1 MNTKIIKLDINK
13 KMFEVITAK
22 QGDTKSRF
30 ILFNLYDGPIQFN
43 LTDRMVRVYGKKK
56 DNTIIFNDLVIT
68 DAKKGYCILELTNQM
83 LAVNGMYELELVIFE
98 GEKRLSTMPF
108 TLNVIGSKYSED
120 AIVSTNEFTA
130 LMNALETVQA
140 IENKAEKKDV
150 ENLSSQLDNKAN
162 KNEVVQ
168 KGYATLNDFNEETRR
183 VIQGIEPG
191 NINAVLGD
199 GNVLLKNL
207 AEEIVTTE
215 LGNNLI
221 TGTQVLTF
229 DQNGTTKT
237 YNCTNFIEVGDTK
250 TSYAL
255 NFTYNY
261 LIAFNMD
268 GSYKFETSLSVL
280 TTFDADP
287 NIKFVLTKRNT
298 STNYNR
304 EDHVLIVGK
313 NMDAYVPDKRTF
325 KKNLIPPVDVNEIA
339 DNSITLSKMSDDF
352 TEIEKGTNLYKKDEA
367 LTNYTIVNSEG
378 TNVTTGNFSNWIKTT
393 AGEQYCS
400 SVYYTQ
406 FYFFDEINGQKV
418 YKGNT
423 TILNNPAVF
432 TATGDY
438 VLIKCNKGDHKVVLG
453 TNLNNVTEDKKIIN
467 KNLLPS
473 SIGGYQSRWKGK
485 KWVVLGDSI
494 SVMAEKNY
502 HDFVGKDLGMT
513 VINLAVSGKTML
525 DGINLVDTMSSDYD
539 LVTVFYGANDQG
551 YNCSIGEFN
560 DGVDFNTNGSF
571 YARVEEMIRKLRI
584 KNPNAQIVFFTPIRR
599 SASGEG
605 YQEYF
610 TNAVNKTTKDYA
622 EVVKDCCNRLGVHCL
637 DLYEYGVDP
646 RQEKMRELYFLT
658 TTDGTHLNPLGQA
671 TFIAPKVR
679 DFLEKIAPYELI

>member
-1 MNTKIIKLDINK
+1 MASKSYTLLEYLVYLENK
-13 KMFEVITAK
+13 VKALKEYVE
-22 QGDTKSRF
+22 
-30 ILFNLYDGPIQFN
+30 NYDGVDLTEIQNEINNIKQQIENGNINNEQITN
-43 LTDRMVRVYGKKK
+43 LENRV
-56 DNTIIFNDLVIT
+56 
-68 DAKKGYCILELTNQM
+68 
-83 LAVNGMYELELVIFE
+83 
-98 GEKRLSTMPF
+98 
-108 TLNVIGSKYSED
+108 
-120 AIVSTNEFTA
+120 NE
-130 LMNALETVQA
+130 VQA
-140 IENKAEKKDV
+140 
-150 ENLSSQLDNKAN
+150 QLNNKAN
-162 KNEVVQ
+162 KDEVMTRGTVSIR
-168 KGYATLNDFNEETRR
+168 DFDDETRNI
-183 VIQGIEPG
+183 IQGMEPG
-191 NINAVLGD
+191 TVNAVLGD
-199 GNVLLKNL
+199 GNVKLKNL
-207 AEEIVTTE
+207 ADEIITTE

-255 NFTYNY
+255 NFTYNF

-268 GSYKFETSLSVL
+268 GTFKFETSLSVL

-304 EDHVLIVGK
+304 EEHVLIVGK
-313 NMDAYVPDKRTF
+313 NMNAYVPDKRTF
-325 KKNLIPPVDVNEIA
+325 KKNLMPPIDVNDIA
-339 DNSITLSKMSDDF
+339 DNSIGIEKMNSEF

-378 TNVTTGNFSNWIKTT
+378 ANVTTGNFSNWIKTIP
-393 AGEQYCS
+393 GEQYCS
-400 SVYYTQ
+400 SAYYTQ
-406 FYFFDEINGQKV
+406 FYFFDEVEGQKV

-423 TILNNPAVF
+423 TILSNPAVV

-438 VLIKCNKGDHKVVLG
+438 MLIRCDKGEHQVVLG
-453 TNLNNVTEDKKIIN
+453 SNLNNVTEDKKIIN

-473 SIGGYQSRWKGK
+473 TIEGGYTSRWKGK

-494 SVMAEKNY
+494 SVLSEKNY
-502 HDFVGKDLGMT
+502 HDFVGKDLGLT
-513 VINLAVSGKTML
+513 VNNLAVSGRTML
-525 DGINLVDTMSSDYD
+525 DGIKLVETMSSNYD

-560 DGVDFNTNGSF
+560 DGVDFNTNNSF
-571 YARVEEMIRKLRI
+571 YARVQEMIRLLKL
-584 KNPNAQIVFFTPIRR
+584 KNPDAQIVFFTPIRR
-599 SASGEG
+599 SVSGEG

-610 TNAVNKTTKDYA
+610 VNAVGKTTKDYG
-622 EVVKDCCNRLGVHCL
+622 EVIKDCCERYGIHCL

-646 RQEKMRELYFLT
+646 REAWVREKYFLT

-679 DFLEKIAPYELI
+679 DFLEKIAPYELL